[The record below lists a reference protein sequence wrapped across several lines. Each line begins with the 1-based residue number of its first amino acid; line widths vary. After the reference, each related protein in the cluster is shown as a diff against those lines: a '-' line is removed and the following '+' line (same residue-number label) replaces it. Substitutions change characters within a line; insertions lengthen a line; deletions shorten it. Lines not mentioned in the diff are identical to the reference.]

1 MSGVGRR
8 ILTEPIR
15 QVVILVGG
23 KGSRLGEITRETPK
37 PLLRIDDDRMFL
49 DYLIESVA
57 RRGYEN
63 ILLLAGYLGGQ
74 VFQTYHNKKIGGA
87 VIQVMCEYD
96 ELGTAGALTL
106 ARDILDPEFLVMNG
120 DALFDFNL
128 RSLECFFLKSDAA
141 AALALR
147 YVDDVSRYGRVV
159 EEGGIVSAFME
170 KDVNYRGAGLISGGV
185 YAMRRDILSLIDQ
198 LPCSMERDVFPRLV
212 REKKVISKTFD
223 GYFLDIGVMETLEE
237 GRRTLPATRFRPAAF
252 LDRDGVINQDA
263 GYTHRVEDLVFIPG
277 AREAILRLNDLG
289 YYVFV
294 VSNQA
299 GIARGLYG
307 LDEVEL
313 FHREIRRQ
321 LACVGAS
328 IDEFY
333 ISPFHPDGIVPQ
345 FSIDHPTRKP
355 NPGMILKALES
366 WPVILQ
372 KSFLI
377 GDKDSDIVAA
387 SRAGIHGSLF
397 LGTNLNDHVAEVL
410 DKIG

>member
-1 MSGVGRR
+1 M
-8 ILTEPIR
+8 
-15 QVVILVGG
+15 
-23 KGSRLGEITRETPK
+23 
-37 PLLRIDDDRMFL
+37 
-49 DYLIESVA
+49 
-57 RRGYEN
+57 
-63 ILLLAGYLGGQ
+63 
-74 VFQTYHNKKIGGA
+74 
-87 VIQVMCEYD
+87 
-96 ELGTAGALTL
+96 
-106 ARDILDPEFLVMNG
+106 
-120 DALFDFNL
+120 
-128 RSLECFFLKSDAA
+128 
-141 AALALR
+141 
-147 YVDDVSRYGRVV
+147 
-159 EEGGIVSAFME
+159 
-170 KDVNYRGAGLISGGV
+170 
-185 YAMRRDILSLIDQ
+185 
-198 LPCSMERDVFPRLV
+198 
-212 REKKVISKTFD
+212 
-223 GYFLDIGVMETLEE
+223 
-237 GRRTLPATRFRPAAF
+237 
-252 LDRDGVINQDA
+252 
-263 GYTHRVEDLVFIPG
+263 
-277 AREAILRLNDLG
+277 
-289 YYVFV
+289 FV